1 MTKVSVWIAFLKK
14 ESSENGLLF
23 LLKRRKNKEFRFTAI
38 KRAGEFHSKVSSVI
52 IHLHFGNLE
61 HLREREKLRK
71 NAITRVLFPS
81 QSSIGFCPLWVLGK
95 LNSDLTRR
103 SGCVTNNFLEL

>member
-1 MTKVSVWIAFLKK
+1 MTKVSVWIAFLKR

-23 LLKRRKNKEFRFTAI
+23 LSKRRKNKEFRFTAI

-61 HLREREKLRK
+61 HLREGEQRK
-71 NAITRVLFPS
+71 NGILLFPS